1 MATEAPNKT
10 SRSRATK
17 ASADKD
23 SSNPRSGSS
32 SGSTNAPR
40 AAGKASTAST
50 AAPAAAAGRASA
62 GSTAKR
68 SPFSGSTGALI
79 GAAAAGVA
87 VGLVANLGRKA
98 AVQAPTALAGNWDDA
113 LKAEH
118 AATMKLF
125 DALETT
131 TEKNTTKR
139 SMLLM
144 QMKHALAKH
153 ALQEEN
159 AVYPALREAGQV
171 GDADQLNGEHGYV
184 KQYLYDLE
192 NMPKESPAFLA
203 KLREFRAH
211 IEKHVRE
218 EEDDIFPKLKAKL
231 SPEKNKALTAL
242 MNKEGFK
249 LA

>member
-1 MATEAPNKT
+1 MMATEATDRT
-10 SRSRATK
+10 SRARA
-17 ASADKD
+17 
-23 SSNPRSGSS
+23 R
-32 SGSTNAPR
+32 STNNDGGLFGGA
-40 AAGKASTAST
+40 
-50 AAPAAAAGRASA
+50 
-62 GSTAKR
+62 
-68 SPFSGSTGALI
+68 TGAMI

-87 VGLVANLGRKA
+87 VGLMANLGRKTV
-98 AVQAPTALAGNWDDA
+98 VQAPTFLAGDWDDA

-118 AATMKLF
+118 AAVLKLF
-125 DALETT
+125 DALQAT

-159 AVYPALREAGQV
+159 AIYPALRDAGQTEQ
-171 GDADQLNGEHGYV
+171 ADHLNHDHGYV
-184 KQYLYDLE
+184 KQFLYDLE

-203 KLREFRAH
+203 KVAEFRRA
-211 IEKHVRE
+211 IEEHAGE
-218 EEDDIFPKLKAKL
+218 EERTIFPALKAKL
-231 SPEKNKALTAL
+231 SPEKNKALTAA

>member
-1 MATEAPNKT
+1 MATEASANTTRNRSTTRKSDNKEGGLFGGG
-10 SRSRATK
+10 A
-17 ASADKD
+17 
-23 SSNPRSGSS
+23 
-32 SGSTNAPR
+32 
-40 AAGKASTAST
+40 
-50 AAPAAAAGRASA
+50 
-62 GSTAKR
+62 
-68 SPFSGSTGALI
+68 TGAMI

-87 VGLVANLGRKA
+87 VGLMANLGRKV
-98 AVQAPTALAGNWDDA
+98 AVQAPTKLAGDWDEA

-118 AATMKLF
+118 AATLKLF
-125 DALETT
+125 DVLQAT

-144 QMKHALAKH
+144 QIKHALAKH

-159 AVYPALREAGQV
+159 AVYPALRDSGQKGEA
-171 GDADQLNGEHGYV
+171 DHLNHDHGYV

-192 NMPKESPAFLA
+192 NMPKESPAFLTKVA
-203 KLREFRAH
+203 EFRAELERH
-211 IEKHVRE
+211 MTE
-218 EEDDIFPKLKAKL
+218 EEGQIFPALKAKL